1 MDTKLKKMTAN
12 IKGIKGWFVLTVLGL
27 DVLLGIDGGNVIS
40 TFYGDVII
48 YVAFLATVTAGIMLT
63 ISLRPDSKEW
73 PFFVIFDN
81 FKTDTL
87 FWLELLIVTCTMAAF
102 AWIAGLYES
111 WSWAYSAISIMGKLL
126 FLVLVLPEAFVAVSC
141 YAIFIRRMK
150 DREKRRGLWIQSVF
164 PKHEKKQKV
173 KTFSGG
179 MKQRLGLALALINH
193 PDLLILDEPLNGLD
207 PQGIVELREILSHL
221 NKKYGITMLIS
232 SHILDELEMIAT
244 RYGFIHQGQ
253 MIEEITAEKLQEKLK
268 KYISLDVENIGLASI
283 TLEQKLHTEN
293 FKVMDDHTIYLYDF
307 VNESSLVAT
316 TLIQE
321 GVILNKMNISN
332 VSLENYYLSLIKGVE
347 SHV

>member
-27 DVLLGIDGGNVIS
+27 DVLLGIDGGNLIS

-126 FLVLVLPEAFVAVSC
+126 LFSIGVAGSLC
-141 YAIFIRRMK
+141 CGKLLCHLYPAH
-150 DREKRRGLWIQSVF
+150 EGSGETQSVVDPICF
-164 PKHEKKQKV
+164 S
-173 KTFSGG
+173 KT
-179 MKQRLGLALALINH
+179 
-193 PDLLILDEPLNGLD
+193 
-207 PQGIVELREILSHL
+207 
-221 NKKYGITMLIS
+221 
-232 SHILDELEMIAT
+232 
-244 RYGFIHQGQ
+244 
-253 MIEEITAEKLQEKLK
+253 
-268 KYISLDVENIGLASI
+268 
-283 TLEQKLHTEN
+283 
-293 FKVMDDHTIYLYDF
+293 
-307 VNESSLVAT
+307 
-316 TLIQE
+316 
-321 GVILNKMNISN
+321 
-332 VSLENYYLSLIKGVE
+332 
-347 SHV
+347 

>member
-27 DVLLGIDGGNVIS
+27 DVLLGIDGGNLIS
-40 TFYGDVII
+40 TFCGDVIM

-111 WSWAYSAISIMGKLL
+111 WSGAYSAISILGKLL

-150 DREKRRGLWIQSVF
+150 DREKRRVLWIQSVF

-173 KTFSGG
+173 K
-179 MKQRLGLALALINH
+179 IC
-193 PDLLILDEPLNGLD
+193 LN
-207 PQGIVELREILSHL
+207 
-221 NKKYGITMLIS
+221 
-232 SHILDELEMIAT
+232 
-244 RYGFIHQGQ
+244 
-253 MIEEITAEKLQEKLK
+253 EK
-268 KYISLDVENIGLASI
+268 
-283 TLEQKLHTEN
+283 
-293 FKVMDDHTIYLYDF
+293 
-307 VNESSLVAT
+307 
-316 TLIQE
+316 
-321 GVILNKMNISN
+321 
-332 VSLENYYLSLIKGVE
+332 
-347 SHV
+347 

>member
-27 DVLLGIDGGNVIS
+27 DVLLGIDGGNLIS

-173 KTFSGG
+173 K
-179 MKQRLGLALALINH
+179 K
-193 PDLLILDEPLNGLD
+193 
-207 PQGIVELREILSHL
+207 
-221 NKKYGITMLIS
+221 
-232 SHILDELEMIAT
+232 
-244 RYGFIHQGQ
+244 
-253 MIEEITAEKLQEKLK
+253 
-268 KYISLDVENIGLASI
+268 
-283 TLEQKLHTEN
+283 
-293 FKVMDDHTIYLYDF
+293 
-307 VNESSLVAT
+307 
-316 TLIQE
+316 
-321 GVILNKMNISN
+321 
-332 VSLENYYLSLIKGVE
+332 
-347 SHV
+347 

>member
-27 DVLLGIDGGNVIS
+27 DVLLGIDGGNLIS

-73 PFFVIFDN
+73 PFFGIFDN

-111 WSWAYSAISIMGKLL
+111 WNCWSWAYSAISILGKLL

-150 DREKRRGLWIQSVF
+150 DREKRRVLWIQSVF
-164 PKHEKKQKV
+164 PKHEKKTESQKE
-173 KTFSGG
+173 KS
-179 MKQRLGLALALINH
+179 R
-193 PDLLILDEPLNGLD
+193 
-207 PQGIVELREILSHL
+207 
-221 NKKYGITMLIS
+221 KKII
-232 SHILDELEMIAT
+232 
-244 RYGFIHQGQ
+244 
-253 MIEEITAEKLQEKLK
+253 
-268 KYISLDVENIGLASI
+268 
-283 TLEQKLHTEN
+283 
-293 FKVMDDHTIYLYDF
+293 
-307 VNESSLVAT
+307 
-316 TLIQE
+316 
-321 GVILNKMNISN
+321 
-332 VSLENYYLSLIKGVE
+332 
-347 SHV
+347 